1 MHFHVKRR
9 KIMSENRLCKA
20 LGIEKP
26 IIQGP
31 MAWVST
37 APLVAA
43 VSESGGLGVLGV
55 GFAPLEFVKE
65 QIAATRSLTKK
76 PFAINVIMVPDL
88 LDHITKIVSQE
99 KPPVIYADTL
109 IGLDLELSKK
119 YFSIWHELGIKV
131 VVKAGTI
138 QDAITAE
145 KADADAIVVKG
156 WEGGGHTTYEATTVL
171 VPQAVDCLTKP
182 VAASGGIAD
191 GRGMAAAIALGA
203 DGIEMGTIFMCAEE
217 AVVHPNV
224 KEAMIKAGDM
234 ETVITGTCTDEPCRQ
249 LKNKLSDEMTEIEN
263 NYSKKEAAVKLK
275 EVAESSL
282 KKAML
287 EGDVTE
293 KGAVMAGQIVPLIK
307 EVKRVQDIID
317 DVLKEYQSTV
327 EKIAAFKL

>member
-1 MHFHVKRR
+1 
-9 KIMSENRLCKA
+9 MSNNSLCKA

-55 GFAPLEFVKE
+55 GFAPLDFIRD
-65 QIAATRSLTKK
+65 QIIATRNMTSK
-76 PFAINVIMVPDL
+76 PFAINVIMAPEL
-88 LDHITKIVSQE
+88 LDHVTKVASEE

-131 VVKAGTI
+131 IVKASTI

-145 KADADAIVVKG
+145 KAGADAVIVKG

-171 VPQAVDCLTKP
+171 VPQAANCLSIP
-182 VAASGGIAD
+182 LVASGGIAD

-217 AVVHPNV
+217 TVVHPNV
-224 KEAMIKAGDM
+224 KDIMLKAGDM
-234 ETVITGTCTDEPCRQ
+234 ETVVTGYSTDEPCRQ
-249 LKNKLSDEMTEIEN
+249 LKNKLSDEIIEIEN

-287 EGDVTE
+287 EGDVDE
-293 KGAVMAGQIVPLIK
+293 LGAVMVGQIVPLITEIK
-307 EVKRVQDIID
+307 SVKDIIH
-317 DVLKEYQSTV
+317 DVLEGYHETIS
-327 EKIAAFKL
+327 KIVKFEV

>member
-1 MHFHVKRR
+1 
-9 KIMSENRLCKA
+9 MSNNRLCKV

-55 GFAPLEFVKE
+55 GFAPLDFIRD
-65 QIAATRSLTKK
+65 QIIATRNLTSK
-76 PFAINVIMVPDL
+76 PFGINVIMNSEL
-88 LDHITKIVSQE
+88 LDHVTKVASEE

-109 IGLDLELSKK
+109 VGLDFELSRK

-131 VVKAGTI
+131 IVKASTI
-138 QDAITAE
+138 QDAMTAE
-145 KADADAIVVKG
+145 KAGADAVIVKG

-171 VPQAVDCLTKP
+171 VPQAANCLSVP
-182 VAASGGIAD
+182 VIASGGIAD

-203 DGIEMGTIFMCAEE
+203 EGIEMGTIFMCAEE
-217 AVVHPNV
+217 TVVHANV
-224 KEAMIKAGDM
+224 KDAMLKASDM
-234 ETVITGTCTDEPCRQ
+234 ETVITGYSTDEPCRQ
-249 LKNKLSDEMTEIEN
+249 LKNKLSEEMTEIEN

-287 EGDVTE
+287 EGDVEE
-293 KGAVMAGQIVPLIK
+293 KGAVMVGQIVPLITEIK
-307 EVKRVQDIID
+307 SVKDIIN
-317 DVLKEYQSTV
+317 DVLEGYHETISKMTKFEV
-327 EKIAAFKL
+327 

>member
-1 MHFHVKRR
+1 
-9 KIMSENRLCKA
+9 MSDNRLCKV

-55 GFAPLEFVKE
+55 GFAPVEFIRE
-65 QIAATRSLTKK
+65 QIVATRNLTDK
-76 PFAINVIMVPDL
+76 PFGINVIMIPNL
-88 LDHITKIVSQE
+88 LDHITEIVSEE

-109 IGLDLELSKK
+109 IGLDFELSEK

-131 VVKAGTI
+131 IVKAGTI
-138 QDAITAE
+138 QDAVTAE
-145 KADADAIVVKG
+145 KANADVIVVKG
-156 WEGGGHTTYEATTVL
+156 WEGGGHTTYEATTIL
-171 VPQAVDCLTKP
+171 VPQAVDCLNKP
-182 VAASGGIAD
+182 LVASGGIAD
-191 GRGMAAAIALGA
+191 GRGMASAIALGA

-217 AVVHPNV
+217 AMVHPNV
-224 KEAMIKAGDM
+224 KDAMIKAGDM
-234 ETVITGTCTDEPCRQ
+234 ETVITGYCTDEPCRQ
-249 LKNKLSDEMTEIEN
+249 LKNKLSDEMIEIEN
-263 NYSKKEAAVKLK
+263 NYSKKEAAAKLK
-275 EVAESSL
+275 EIAESSL

-307 EVKRVQDIID
+307 EIKSVKDIIN
-317 DVLKEYQSTV
+317 DVLKGYHSTIT
-327 EKIAAFKL
+327 KISSFEV

>member
-1 MHFHVKRR
+1 
-9 KIMSENRLCKA
+9 MSNNRLCKV

-55 GFAPLEFVKE
+55 GFAPLDFIRD
-65 QIAATRSLTKK
+65 QIIATRNMTNK
-76 PFAINVIMVPDL
+76 PFAINVIMTSEL
-88 LDHITKIVSQE
+88 LDHVTKVASEE

-109 IGLDLELSKK
+109 VGLDLELSQK

-131 VVKAGTI
+131 IVKASTI

-145 KADADAIVVKG
+145 KAGTDAVIVKG

-171 VPQAVDCLTKP
+171 VPQAANCLSVP
-182 VAASGGIAD
+182 VIASGGIAD

-217 AVVHPNV
+217 TVVHANV
-224 KEAMIKAGDM
+224 KDAMLKAGDM
-234 ETVITGTCTDEPCRQ
+234 ETVITGYSTDEPCRQ
-249 LKNKLSDEMTEIEN
+249 LKNKLSVEMTEIEN
-263 NYSKKEAAVKLK
+263 KYSKREAAVKLK

-287 EGDVTE
+287 EGDVEE
-293 KGAVMAGQIVPLIK
+293 KGAVMVGQIVPLITEIK
-307 EVKRVQDIID
+307 SVKDIIN
-317 DVLKEYQSTV
+317 DVLEGYHETIS
-327 EKIAAFKL
+327 KITKFEV

>member
-1 MHFHVKRR
+1 
-9 KIMSENRLCKA
+9 MSNNRLCKV

-37 APLVAA
+37 VPLVAA

-55 GFAPLEFVKE
+55 GFAPLDFIRD
-65 QIAATRSLTKK
+65 QIIATRNMMNK
-76 PFAINVIMVPDL
+76 PFAINVIMTSEL
-88 LDHITKIVSQE
+88 LDHVTKVASEE

-109 IGLDLELSKK
+109 VGLDLELSQK

-131 VVKAGTI
+131 IVKASTI

-145 KADADAIVVKG
+145 KAGADAVIVKG

-171 VPQAVDCLTKP
+171 VPQAANCLSVP
-182 VAASGGIAD
+182 VIASGGIAD

-217 AVVHPNV
+217 TVVHANV
-224 KEAMIKAGDM
+224 KDAMLKAGDM
-234 ETVITGTCTDEPCRQ
+234 ETVITGYSTDEPCRQ
-249 LKNKLSDEMTEIEN
+249 LKNKLSEEMTEIEN
-263 NYSKKEAAVKLK
+263 KYSKREAAVKLK

-287 EGDVTE
+287 EGDVEE
-293 KGAVMAGQIVPLIK
+293 KGAVMVGQIVPLITEIK
-307 EVKRVQDIID
+307 SVKDIIN
-317 DVLKEYQSTV
+317 DVLEGYHETIS
-327 EKIAAFKL
+327 KITKFEV

>member
-1 MHFHVKRR
+1 
-9 KIMSENRLCKA
+9 MSNNRLCKV

-55 GFAPLEFVKE
+55 GFAPLDFIRE
-65 QIAATRSLTKK
+65 QIIATRNLTSK
-76 PFAINVIMVPDL
+76 PFGINVIMNSEL
-88 LDHITKIVSQE
+88 LDHVTKVSSEE

-109 IGLDLELSKK
+109 VGLDFELSQK

-131 VVKAGTI
+131 IVKASTI
-138 QDAITAE
+138 QDAMTAE
-145 KADADAIVVKG
+145 KAGADAVIVKG

-171 VPQAVDCLTKP
+171 VPQAANCLTVP
-182 VAASGGIAD
+182 VIASGGIAD

-203 DGIEMGTIFMCAEE
+203 EGIEMGTIFMCAEE
-217 AVVHPNV
+217 TVVHANV
-224 KEAMIKAGDM
+224 KDAMLKAGDM
-234 ETVITGTCTDEPCRQ
+234 ETVITGYSTDEPCRQ
-249 LKNKLSDEMTEIEN
+249 LKNKLSEEMTEIEN

-287 EGDVTE
+287 EGDVEE
-293 KGAVMAGQIVPLIK
+293 KGAVMVGQIVPLITEIK
-307 EVKRVQDIID
+307 SVKDIIN
-317 DVLKEYQSTV
+317 DVLEGYHGTISKMTKFEV
-327 EKIAAFKL
+327 

>member
-1 MHFHVKRR
+1 
-9 KIMSENRLCKA
+9 MSNNRLCKV

-55 GFAPLEFVKE
+55 GFAPLDFIRD
-65 QIAATRSLTKK
+65 QIIATRNLTSK
-76 PFAINVIMVPDL
+76 PFGINVIMNSEL
-88 LDHITKIVSQE
+88 LDHVTKVASEE

-109 IGLDLELSKK
+109 VGLDFELSRK

-131 VVKAGTI
+131 IVKASTI
-138 QDAITAE
+138 QDAMTAE
-145 KADADAIVVKG
+145 KAGADAVIVKG

-171 VPQAVDCLTKP
+171 VPQAANCLSVP
-182 VAASGGIAD
+182 VIASGGIAD

-203 DGIEMGTIFMCAEE
+203 EGIEMGTIFMCAEE
-217 AVVHPNV
+217 TVVHANV
-224 KEAMIKAGDM
+224 KDAMLKAGDM
-234 ETVITGTCTDEPCRQ
+234 ETVITGYSTDEPCRQ
-249 LKNKLSDEMTEIEN
+249 LKNKLSEEMTEIEN

-287 EGDVTE
+287 EGDVEE
-293 KGAVMAGQIVPLIK
+293 KGAVMVGQIVPLITEIK
-307 EVKRVQDIID
+307 SVKDIIN
-317 DVLKEYQSTV
+317 DVLEGYHETISKMTKFEV
-327 EKIAAFKL
+327 

>member
-1 MHFHVKRR
+1 
-9 KIMSENRLCKA
+9 MSNNRLCKT

-43 VSESGGLGVLGV
+43 VSENGGLGVLGV
-55 GFAPLEFVKE
+55 GFAPIEFIRE
-65 QIAATRSLTKK
+65 QIIATRNLTDK
-76 PFAINVIMVPDL
+76 PFGINVIIIPEL
-88 LDHITKIVSQE
+88 LDSITKIASEE

-119 YFSIWHELGIKV
+119 YFSLWHELGIKII
-131 VVKAGTI
+131 VKASTI

-145 KADADAIVVKG
+145 KANADVVIVKG

-171 VPQAVDCLTKP
+171 VPQAVDCLSIP
-182 VAASGGIAD
+182 IVASGGIAD

-217 AVVHPNV
+217 TTIHSNV
-224 KEAMIKAGDM
+224 KDAILKAGDM
-234 ETVITGTCTDEPCRQ
+234 ETVITGNSTDEPCRQ
-249 LKNKLSDEMTEIEN
+249 LKNKLSDEMIEIEN
-263 NYSKKEAAVKLK
+263 NHTKKEAAIKLR

-282 KKAML
+282 KKAMI
-287 EGDVTE
+287 EGDILE
-293 KGAVMAGQIVPLIK
+293 KGAVMAGQIVPLINEIK
-307 EVKRVQDIID
+307 NTKDIIN
-317 DVLKEYQSTV
+317 DVLKGYHETV
-327 EKIAAFKL
+327 AKITKFEV

>member
-1 MHFHVKRR
+1 MPN
-9 KIMSENRLCKA
+9 NRLCKV

-55 GFAPLEFVKE
+55 GFAPLEFIKE
-65 QIAATRSLTKK
+65 QIAATRNMTSK
-76 PFAINVIMVPDL
+76 PFGINVIMIPEL
-88 LDHITKIVSQE
+88 LDNITQIALEE

-119 YFSIWHELGIKV
+119 YFSIWHEAGIKV
-131 VVKAGTI
+131 IVKASTI

-145 KADADAIVVKG
+145 KAGADAVIVKG
-156 WEGGGHTTYEATTVL
+156 WEGGGHTTYEATTVI
-171 VPQAVDCLTKP
+171 VPQAANCLSVP
-182 VAASGGIAD
+182 VVGSGGIAD

-203 DGIEMGTIFMCAEE
+203 EGIEMGTIFMCAEE
-217 AVVHPNV
+217 TVVHQNV
-224 KEAMIKAGDM
+224 KDVMLKAGDM
-234 ETVITGTCTDEPCRQ
+234 ETVITGYCTDEPCRQ
-249 LKNKLSDEMTEIEN
+249 LKNKLSDEMIEIEN

-282 KKAML
+282 KKSML
-287 EGDVTE
+287 EGDVEE
-293 KGAVMAGQIVPLIK
+293 KGAVMAGQIVPLITEIK
-307 EVKRVQDIID
+307 SVKDIIN
-317 DVLKEYQSTV
+317 DVLKGYHETV
-327 EKIAAFKL
+327 AKIAKFEV

>member
-1 MHFHVKRR
+1 
-9 KIMSENRLCKA
+9 MSENRLCNA

-55 GFAPLEFVKE
+55 GFAPLEFIRE
-65 QIAATRSLTKK
+65 QITATRRLTGK
-76 PFAINVIMVPDL
+76 PFGINVIMVPDL
-88 LDHITKIVSQE
+88 LDHITEIASQE

-119 YFSIWHELGIKV
+119 YFFKWHELGIKV

-138 QDAITAE
+138 EDAVTAE

-171 VPQAVDCLTKP
+171 VPQAVDCLTRP
-182 VAASGGIAD
+182 VVASGGIAD
-191 GRGMAAAIALGA
+191 GRGMASAIALGA
-203 DGIEMGTIFMCAEE
+203 DGIEMGTVFMCAEE

-224 KEAMIKAGDM
+224 KAAMIKAGDM
-234 ETVITGTCTDEPCRQ
+234 ETVITGYSTDEPCRQ
-249 LKNKLSDEMTEIEN
+249 LKNRLSDEMIEIEN
-263 NYSKKEAAVKLK
+263 SYSKSEAAAKLK

-293 KGAVMAGQIVPLIK
+293 KGAVMAGQIVPLVK
-307 EVKRVQDIID
+307 EVKRVDDIIE
-317 DVLKEYQSTV
+317 DVLKGYHKTV
-327 EKIAAFKL
+327 ARLSAFKL